1 MISDQITP
9 FVTAINNRVTTLED
23 VVIKMYDEID
33 KNFNKKI
40 TDQKVTNEVKID
52 HIAQIIDHFGKG
64 KSKYNIL

>member
-52 HIAQIIDHFGKG
+52 HIAQIIDNFSKG